1 MIRRQ
6 VAERLM
12 ESNWIVKGFKVSEHG
27 EPGLL
32 EVGVVLE
39 LGPFM
44 LQWPEE
50 SFGNGIIVTT
60 TGAIH
65 RAGDLQGL
73 KHRLI
78 GPTALGSRSMNLPAF
93 GSSQRARK

>member
-1 MIRRQ
+1 
-6 VAERLM
+6 M

-50 SFGNGIIVTT
+50 SFGNGIIGNRILNYRLTPLLFSGFLLESEH
-60 TGAIH
+60 GA
-65 RAGDLQGL
+65 
-73 KHRLI
+73 
-78 GPTALGSRSMNLPAF
+78 GSR
-93 GSSQRARK
+93 ARVVAGAGG